1 MNYFFITHEEGLLQA
16 RHFLQHLRSRWPQ
29 SQVEEIINQAN
40 PHALEFIIPMAHS
53 QVHGSLNRDGG
64 SVVFVGDIR
73 DCADFAL
80 WCLSTLPYGES
91 ATFCDESMSGNLDL
105 SATTTAADILQAFTT
120 SS

>member
-1 MNYFFITHEEGLLQA
+1 MNYFFIAREGGLLPT

-29 SQVEEIINQAN
+29 SQIEEIITPAD
-40 PHALEFIIPMAHS
+40 PHALEFIVPMVHS

-80 WCLSTLPYGES
+80 WCLSTLPPGES
-91 ATFCDESMSGNLDL
+91 ATFCDESMSGNLEL
-105 SATTTAADILQAFTT
+105 SATTTAADILQAF
-120 SS
+120 S